1 LTAKSLEN
9 HIHLGEFKAKLLNA
23 PRARSKGLG
32 RIASKIQDQKSC
44 DIVPSRKFKRR
55 KIMEVGLLR
64 VTVQERRAERGG
76 GHFQFEKLS
85 WPVSLIG
92 MAVNGSRQMVW
103 PAYSGNLV
111 NGQNHSPSTLSHP
124 PTNQFMSSALG

>member
-1 LTAKSLEN
+1 
-9 HIHLGEFKAKLLNA
+9 
-23 PRARSKGLG
+23 
-32 RIASKIQDQKSC
+32 
-44 DIVPSRKFKRR
+44 
-55 KIMEVGLLR
+55 MEVGLLR
-64 VTVQERRAERGG
+64 VTVQERRAGRGG

-111 NGQNHSPSTLSHP
+111 NGQNHSPSTPPPSQ
-124 PTNQFMSSALG
+124 PTNLCHQHLANHTALVSIHMHITRPVR